1 MRFHIL
7 GDSSLG
13 NLIAHYLRKHNHK
26 VTLILR
32 TPSALTYFEK
42 RKRTITVIQDKDS
55 VEQTHGYDT
64 EVLRRHNMN
73 ELMDQRYGVCPPN
86 MQIRRLIITTR
97 AYDVNQSFQKIFY
110 RLSPTSTI
118 VLLSNGMGIYEE
130 LMENFFSNNEK
141 SRPNILMGISSHI
154 CRKIKN
160 TGNQF
165 DILYSEVGE
174 IDLGIMPRH
183 DDQSIE
189 GNFSRDISSQSA
201 KNGSSPLISK
211 NSENENEKT
220 ETQFNIMDS
229 LNTTIK
235 TLIKIPELYVRHIN
249 VQSLQNRLLE
259 NLVINACINPI
270 TAIFSMRNRGL
281 LDNPGADRVL
291 YALCNESSQIMKKH
305 CEHLGM
311 RPTNMFGPE
320 RLINTIRQICKKTAL
335 QSSDMLKDIQTCQL
349 TEINYLNG
357 YLVKLGKIYGIPTPI
372 NKFVIDMIYL
382 KHILHF
388 DPQNLKSRL

>member
-32 TPSALTYFEK
+32 TPAALNYFEK
-42 RKRTITVIQDKDS
+42 RKRTITVIQNKEHS

-73 ELMDQRYGVCPPN
+73 ELTNQRYGVCPPN
-86 MQIRRLIITTR
+86 LQIRRLIITTR

-118 VLLSNGMGIYEE
+118 VLLTNGMGIYEE
-130 LMENFFSNNEK
+130 LMENFFTNNEK
-141 SRPNILMGISSHI
+141 LRPNILMGISSHI

-183 DDQSIE
+183 DEQSIE
-189 GNFSRDISSQSA
+189 GNYTKDISSSIE
-201 KNGSSPLISK
+201 KDESSPLINK
-211 NSENENEKT
+211 NPENENT
-220 ETQFNIMDS
+220 MSPFIIMDS
-229 LNTTIK
+229 LHTTIK
-235 TLIKIPELYVRHIN
+235 TLIKIPELYIRHIN

-270 TAIFSMRNRGL
+270 TTIFSMRNRGL

-305 CEHLGM
+305 CEHLGI

-320 RLINTIRQICKKTAL
+320 RLINVIRQICKKTAL
-335 QSSDMLKDIQTCQL
+335 QSSDMLKDIQTFQL
-349 TEINYLNG
+349 TEINYFNG

-372 NKFVIDMIYL
+372 NNFIIDMIYL

-388 DPQNLKSRL
+388 DSQNLK

>member
-7 GDSSLG
+7 GNGSLG

-32 TPSALTYFEK
+32 TPTTLAYFEK
-42 RKRTITVIQDKDS
+42 RKRTITVIQDKEYN
-55 VEQTHGYDT
+55 VEQTQGYDT
-64 EVLRRHNMN
+64 EVLRGYNMN
-73 ELMDQRYGVCPPN
+73 QNFHYGVCPSN
-86 MQIRRLIITTR
+86 LQIQRLIITTR
-97 AYDVNQSFQKIFY
+97 AYDVNQSLQKIFY

-130 LMENFFSNNEK
+130 LMENFFANDEK
-141 SRPNILMGISSHI
+141 TRPNILMGTSTHV
-154 CRKIKN
+154 CHKIKN
-160 TGNQF
+160 TGSQF
-165 DILYSEVGE
+165 DILHSDFGE
-174 IDLGIMPRH
+174 IDLGIIPRR

-189 GNFSRDISSQSA
+189 GNYSREMSPSSA
-201 KNGSSPLISK
+201 EDNSSTLISGDF
-211 NSENENEKT
+211 ENVKT
-220 ETQFNIMDS
+220 MSPFIIPDS
-229 LNTTIK
+229 LHTTIK
-235 TLIKIPELYVRHIN
+235 TLTKIPELYVQHIN
-249 VQSLQNRLLE
+249 VLSLQNKLLE
-259 NLVINACINPI
+259 NLVLNACINPI

-291 YALCNESSQIMKKH
+291 YALCNESAQIIRKH
-305 CEHLGM
+305 HEHLGM

-320 RLINTIRQICKKTAL
+320 RLINAVRQICKKTAL

-372 NKFVIDMIYL
+372 NQFVIDMIYL
-382 KHILHF
+382 KHILHS
-388 DPQNLKSRL
+388 DSQNLKSRL